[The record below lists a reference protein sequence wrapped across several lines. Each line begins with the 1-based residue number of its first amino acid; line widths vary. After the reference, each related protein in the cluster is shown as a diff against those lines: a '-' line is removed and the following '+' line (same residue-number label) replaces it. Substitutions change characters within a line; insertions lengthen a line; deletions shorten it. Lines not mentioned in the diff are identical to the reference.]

1 MEIRTSMLIKQLYFL
16 HQQRLNKI
24 FCEFDLTATQAFT
37 LIYLFQSREAGRSVK
52 QKDIEHKMEISNPTV
67 TGILNR
73 LEHKGLIQRVADEK
87 DARVKHIV
95 VTEKALELDCL
106 LRQKF
111 NEADKEMVA
120 SLNEE
125 EEKQLQDMLMR
136 MLHPSS

>member
-24 FCEFDLTATQAFT
+24 FCEFDLTAT
-37 LIYLFQSREAGRSVK
+37 

>member
-1 MEIRTSMLIKQLYFL
+1 MLAALGKSSFISVDKEKKNALKYIACYIIEGENMEIRTSMLIKQLYFL

-24 FCEFDLTATQAFT
+24 FCEFDLTATQTFT

-87 DARVKHIV
+87 M
-95 VTEKALELDCL
+95 LE
-106 LRQKF
+106 
-111 NEADKEMVA
+111 
-120 SLNEE
+120 
-125 EEKQLQDMLMR
+125 
-136 MLHPSS
+136 

>member
-24 FCEFDLTATQAFT
+24 VCEFDLTATQTFT

>member
-1 MEIRTSMLIKQLYFL
+1 M
-16 HQQRLNKI
+16 
-24 FCEFDLTATQAFT
+24 
-37 LIYLFQSREAGRSVK
+37 IYLFQSREAGRSVK